1 MRKRK
6 QNGIDVMKINCGEYR
21 KSMELLSLKIQLE
34 RGGRDK
40 DELDKIRKR
49 IEDLQRELKLD

>member
-1 MRKRK
+1 
-6 QNGIDVMKINCGEYR
+6 MKINCGEYR